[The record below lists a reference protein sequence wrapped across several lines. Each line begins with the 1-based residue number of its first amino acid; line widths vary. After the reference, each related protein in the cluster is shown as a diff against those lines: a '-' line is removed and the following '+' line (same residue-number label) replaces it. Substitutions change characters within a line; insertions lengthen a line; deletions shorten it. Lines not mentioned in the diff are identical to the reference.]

1 MHTSRLLVSE
11 NVYLGCQTANLL
23 RDIQLGHTPPL
34 SRYFQGV
41 HSIYIVHSNSL
52 FAVLNFPFLSIYFK
66 VSATPTSSSKLYATT
81 YPSGRHA
88 FSIFVQPLPSPPFC
102 QPYRKQLYLHSSPS
116 HLPVQYEFRPSVLLF
131 FFCISHLDCFVV
143 CTSVVMG
150 VAHDHDQSVASFVL
164 ENQDLYAELFLIA
177 QTTRRLLHL
186 PSISFRFLRDR
197 FSQRLSTRQSPNPF
211 PQPSTVVISCSSPSS
226 SFDIPFSYDSSPAS
240 CVSLRYT
247 GYCDLFGTLMVVS
260 L

>member
-1 MHTSRLLVSE
+1 MHTSRLLVSD
-11 NVYLGCQTANLL
+11 NVSWDVKRLIFLGTYNLVIPRRFL
-23 RDIQLGHTPPL
+23 ATSKAFIAFEL
-34 SRYFQGV
+34 
-41 HSIYIVHSNSL
+41 VHSNSL

-116 HLPVQYEFRPSVLLF
+116 HLPVQYELRPSVLLF

-150 VAHDHDQSVASFVL
+150 VAHDHDQSVASFLL
-164 ENQDLYAELFLIA
+164 ENQDLYAELLFLIA

-197 FSQRLSTRQSPNPF
+197 FSQRLSTRQSPNPL
-211 PQPSTVVISCSSPSS
+211 PPAV
-226 SFDIPFSYDSSPAS
+226 DSRNLVLKSEF
-240 CVSLRYT
+240 VLRYSFLLRLIP
-247 GYCDLFGTLMVVS
+247 GFMCIS
-260 L
+260 